1 MKGMRVRIKL
11 GVFKEVNDLLDS
23 LYFLSVY
30 EGAGRFHCKMSSG
43 FFSRWVTVTGSDEY
57 MEIFKNK
64 LKGWGYEPSNQI

>member
-23 LYFLSVY
+23 LYFLSVH
-30 EGAGRFHCKMSSG
+30 EGDATFHYKIASG

-64 LKGWGYEPSNQI
+64 LKGWGYEPSN